1 LTGAAEPPGRQRI
14 AVEKAL
20 DATLDGSRLAEQIL
34 KRRVRAM
41 TRAVMTGTRL
51 DPALA

>member
-1 LTGAAEPPGRQRI
+1 M

-20 DATLDGSRLAEQIL
+20 DATVNGNRLAEQIL

-41 TRAVMTGTRL
+41 TRALMTGARL